1 MVSIKNPPSVLWDE
15 ISVAKPNKKNQQLA
29 YQNYFR

>member
-15 ISVAKPNKKNQQLA
+15 ISVAKPNKKKPTIGLSKLL
-29 YQNYFR
+29 